1 MPAINVITPILGNR
15 YYHIFN
21 RGNNRRP
28 VFLKPGN
35 YLYFLKLFD
44 LYLSPYVDLLAYCL
58 LENHF
63 HLLIK
68 TKNQITDAKGMSS
81 FQRDDIPEEEAMGK
95 LISNQ
100 FRRLFISY
108 TMALNKQEDT
118 SGNLFD
124 RPFKRLE
131 IEKEDYLKY
140 LTFYIHFNPE
150 KHRFSGSF
158 KDYPYSSWEAYNSS
172 KPSKLNRNLL
182 MEFFGDKSDFLAYHD
197 FLHEEKE
204 WLNLE

>member
-21 RGNNRRP
+21 RGNNKRP
-28 VFLKPGN
+28 VFLKPDN

-44 LYLSPYVDLLAYCL
+44 RYLSPYVDLLAYCL

-63 HLLIK
+63 HLLIRAK
-68 TKNQITDAKGMSS
+68 DQITVSKGMSS
-81 FQRDDIPEEEAMGK
+81 FQRDDIPREEAVGK
-95 LISNQ
+95 LVSNQ

-108 TMALNKQEDT
+108 TMALNKQEGT
-118 SGNLFD
+118 GGNLFD

-131 IEKEDYLKY
+131 IENEEYLKY

-150 KHRFSGSF
+150 KHLISRSF
-158 KDYPYSSWEAYNSS
+158 KDYPYSS
-172 KPSKLNRNLL
+172 
-182 MEFFGDKSDFLAYHD
+182 
-197 FLHEEKE
+197 
-204 WLNLE
+204 